1 MSPQPTAKP
10 TKSRKGYV
18 MLATAIS
25 VFVIIGMLGLAV
37 DLGRLFIIKS
47 EAQAFADSAA
57 ILAATKLDGK
67 NTGLTAATNAVTG
80 SVNRFNFN
88 TQTIPSN
95 RMTVEFATSKVGPW
109 LAPASIGNAKGYGFV
124 RVTVQPQLSMS
135 FIQSVKAPTTSTV
148 TGQAIG
154 AQIAET
160 FPSGG
165 YMPFTPFALN
175 PVDPSGNFGMSPG
188 QEYSF
193 LWPGNAK
200 KNDACNGNQVNWP
213 QYNFSDN
220 DTTEGSNRGYFELQA
235 ASAIADAIQG
245 LRQTSPLAIG
255 DIINLTNGQKQ
266 AMQTALEARASY
278 DTDLTPYNPTSSGV
292 APNYYGNG
300 MRLVVMPVNGGSLSS
315 PQNVVLGFAAFL
327 LPINYPNGGNKTWC
341 AIYMGSRTSGGFT
354 SAYDGAGS
362 YVVRLVL

>member
-1 MSPQPTAKP
+1 MSPQPTATQP
-10 TKSRKGYV
+10 ASRKGYV
-18 MLATAIS
+18 VLATAVS

-80 SVNRFNFN
+80 SVNKYNFN
-88 TQTIPSN
+88 TQSIPTN
-95 RMTVEFATSKVGPW
+95 RMTVEFATGKTGPW
-109 LAPASIGNAKGYGFV
+109 LTPGSIGNAKGYGFV

-135 FIQSVKAPTTSTV
+135 FIQSVNAPTTGTV

-175 PVDPSGNFGMSPG
+175 PTDPDFGMSPG
-188 QEYSF
+188 QEYAF
-193 LWPGNAK
+193 LWPGNAQK
-200 KNDACNGNQVNWP
+200 QHSCAGNQTNWP

-220 DTTEGSNRGYFELQA
+220 SSTEGSDRGYFELQA

-245 LRQTSPLAIG
+245 LKQTSPLAVG
-255 DIINLTNGQKQ
+255 DIITLTNGQKQ
-266 AMQTALEARASY
+266 AMQTALEARAAL
-278 DTDLTPYNPTSSGV
+278 DTDLSNYQPTSSGV
-292 APNYYGNG
+292 APNYYGNS
-300 MRLVVMPVNGGSLSS
+300 MRMVVMPVNGGSLSS
-315 PQNVVLGFAAFL
+315 PPNVVLGFAAFL
-327 LPINYPNGGNKTWC
+327 LPLNYPNGGNKTWC
-341 AIYMGSRTSGGFT
+341 AIYMGSRTAGGFT
-354 SAYDGAGS
+354 SAYGGAGS